1 MQPLKLGGGDH
12 KTGFTPLVGFHISIG
27 SVQKRHLIS
36 SKPIGWDFQSSPK
49 VGLMLTCKARITSRL
64 CIFHSHSWP
73 IISGLGRER
82 ERKRK
87 KELLRLHW
95 KKVLKRNC
103 NDQNLKLL
111 TATCQRISS
120 EDFMEHISTHD
131 DLSAGSFKTDPS
143 AWHCG
148 I

>member
-12 KTGFTPLVGFHISIG
+12 KTGFTPLVGFQISIG

-82 ERKRK
+82 ERERKRK
-87 KELLRLHW
+87 KRIAAASLEKGAEEELQRSESEAANCNLPANFIRRLHGTHFDSRRLVCR
-95 KKVLKRNC
+95 VL
-103 NDQNLKLL
+103 
-111 TATCQRISS
+111 
-120 EDFMEHISTHD
+120 
-131 DLSAGSFKTDPS
+131 
-143 AWHCG
+143 
-148 I
+148 